1 MAQTD
6 DYDSHNDSAW
16 FRDQL
21 RQRDRLIAELTSELD
36 KSADLIRRFN
46 EYIHATR
53 KKLGE
58 FEMELTDLDL
68 ETTLGDEDWKLVA
81 DWNKHG
87 HGLTALLVGVFTASM
102 VKESVNFTVHLIRSI
117 AYRSQCRVCLEGLRK
132 ELTAIPQHHCYQH
145 HAGRDGAA
153 SKCSWCGN
161 AAHGT
166 G

>member
-6 DYDSHNDSAW
+6 DYDSHDGSIW

-21 RQRDRLIAELTSELD
+21 RQRDHLIAELTSELD

-81 DWNKHG
+81 DWNK
-87 HGLTALLVGVFTASM
+87 LAT
-102 VKESVNFTVHLIRSI
+102 
-117 AYRSQCRVCLEGLRK
+117 
-132 ELTAIPQHHCYQH
+132 
-145 HAGRDGAA
+145 D
-153 SKCSWCGN
+153 
-161 AAHGT
+161 
-166 G
+166 